1 MIIPVLA
8 VFVTEIMKA
17 FREFAPASWQAR
29 LKDHQLQSLLQ
40 IKLHF
45 SSSLSEEKKSEIF

>member
-1 MIIPVLA
+1 MIKPVLA

-29 LKDHQLQSLLQ
+29 PKDHQLQSLLQ
-40 IKLHF
+40 I
-45 SSSLSEEKKSEIF
+45 